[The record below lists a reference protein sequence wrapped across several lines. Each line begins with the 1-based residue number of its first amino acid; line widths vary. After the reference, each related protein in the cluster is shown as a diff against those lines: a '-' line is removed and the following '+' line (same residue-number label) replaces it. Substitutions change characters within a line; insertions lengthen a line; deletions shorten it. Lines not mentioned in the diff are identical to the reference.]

1 MQVECNNLLSETQ
14 TGEGWG
20 GKNWECR
27 NKIKKSYII
36 KSATLLNMKN
46 IDDKNIN
53 YFITENKM
61 QFWRSRKV
69 HVLGSI
75 RYERR

>member
-1 MQVECNNLLSETQ
+1 ML
-14 TGEGWG
+14 
-20 GKNWECR
+20 
-27 NKIKKSYII
+27 

-61 QFWRSRKV
+61 QF
-69 HVLGSI
+69 
-75 RYERR
+75 